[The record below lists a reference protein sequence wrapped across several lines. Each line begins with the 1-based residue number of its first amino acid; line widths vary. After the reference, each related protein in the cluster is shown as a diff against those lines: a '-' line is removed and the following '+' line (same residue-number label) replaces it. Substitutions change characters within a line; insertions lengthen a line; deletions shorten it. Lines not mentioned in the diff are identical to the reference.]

1 MLVILRPECRTNP
14 LHLNRKAFRP
24 DLYAEGVTTPSPG
37 LPRLRLP
44 RGNVGN
50 TLFNPER
57 VAARTTR
64 AMSQLFQSWIDTR
77 FPIPG

>member
-1 MLVILRPECRTNP
+1 MRPECRTNP
-14 LHLNRKAFRP
+14 LHLNRIVCRSNA
-24 DLYAEGVTTPSPG
+24 YAEGVTPPSPG
-37 LPRLRLP
+37 LPHLRLP

-64 AMSQLFQSWIDTR
+64 ALSQLFQS
-77 FPIPG
+77 